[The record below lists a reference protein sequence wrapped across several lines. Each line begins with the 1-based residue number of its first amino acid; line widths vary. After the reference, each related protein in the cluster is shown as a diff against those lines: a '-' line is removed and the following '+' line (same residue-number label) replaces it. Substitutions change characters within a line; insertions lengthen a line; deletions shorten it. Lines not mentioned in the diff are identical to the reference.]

1 MDRID
6 KENLICDI
14 EFNIEK
20 AEHMAE
26 KIISAYDLDVQAV
39 DDLNEKVFAGNR
51 YNIWM
56 DMEILSDY
64 IRMIMKS
71 ATALREAVLA

>member
-6 KENLICDI
+6 KESLICNI

-39 DDLNEKVFAGNR
+39 DDLDEKVFSGNR

-64 IRMIMKS
+64 IRLIMTS
-71 ATALREAVLA
+71 ATALREVVLA